1 MGKKSPLECNEKMLH
16 RGKPGSKYVDIF
28 MKTDKSRVENG
39 EREFIVGKFYYE
51 KGEMELA
58 MDDSWAMNLEQP
70 KMAGRHRRTFT
81 YGLSSDSRAKQLYD
95 KLTPRDALA
104 FDLYDT
110 KRILLED
117 EVYDSYARM
126 RIQGYIDDYTSD
138 EDFQEIFD
146 KKSKYN
152 EKSTCKKKKG

>member
-1 MGKKSPLECNEKMLH
+1 MH
-16 RGKPGSKYVDIF
+16 
-28 MKTDKSRVENG
+28 
-39 EREFIVGKFYYE
+39 
-51 KGEMELA
+51 GEMELA

-126 RIQGYIDDYTSD
+126 RIIMLFFLIHKWFLLY
-138 EDFQEIFD
+138 FFL
-146 KKSKYN
+146 KYK
-152 EKSTCKKKKG
+152 EFMEQSRVRLCGI

>member
-1 MGKKSPLECNEKMLH
+1 
-16 RGKPGSKYVDIF
+16 
-28 MKTDKSRVENG
+28 
-39 EREFIVGKFYYE
+39 
-51 KGEMELA
+51 
-58 MDDSWAMNLEQP
+58 
-70 KMAGRHRRTFT
+70 MAGRHRRTFT

-146 KKSKYN
+146 KKADIMKNRLVKKERVMKYEIGRKRNIESN
-152 EKSTCKKKKG
+152 EKNKIFKKWN

>member
-1 MGKKSPLECNEKMLH
+1 MRLITRMH
-16 RGKPGSKYVDIF
+16 
-28 MKTDKSRVENG
+28 
-39 EREFIVGKFYYE
+39 
-51 KGEMELA
+51 GEMELA

-146 KKSKYN
+146 KKSRYN

>member
-1 MGKKSPLECNEKMLH
+1 
-16 RGKPGSKYVDIF
+16 
-28 MKTDKSRVENG
+28 
-39 EREFIVGKFYYE
+39 
-51 KGEMELA
+51 

-126 RIQGYIDDYTSD
+126 RIQGYIDDQCHLDKVFYD
-138 EDFQEIFD
+138 ENSI
-146 KKSKYN
+146 SYAVMH
-152 EKSTCKKKKG
+152 